1 MEVGGSSS
9 SAQLP
14 KNPRLSSRNNNDQDH
29 TNKRIRVSAPQC
41 GNLEMPPDDNFTWRK
56 YGQKQILNAKYP
68 RSYYRCTHH
77 KLYKCKAKK
86 QVQRLNN
93 DPTTLE
99 ILYRGEHTCHMSS
112 TAPSIP
118 PPSLQLF
125 VNQQHH
131 ISPFHDHHS
140 MITNIPHNSSH
151 LWRHTLDHQHQ
162 QDHHHHHHHRHQLYG
177 LSSSSS
183 STGCS
188 SSNVLCNSTNTRAGL
203 STAGSIQQG
212 GLGSGNQIHVPTD
225 DSWIDVFNSGRSGS
239 NALELIFTPTH
250 DTNDS

>member
-1 MEVGGSSS
+1 MNTVTCFSSKFSLDSHYYYPVLMPITKLRYVTTS
-9 SAQLP
+9 SNYLYFYFVV
-14 KNPRLSSRNNNDQDH
+14 K
-29 TNKRIRVSAPQC
+29 TC
-41 GNLEMPPDDNFTWRK
+41 
-56 YGQKQILNAKYP
+56 

-183 STGCS
+183 STGSS